1 MTAKKMFAVASLLVA
16 ICLCGAAWERAA
28 APRVPSARPESPA
41 VGEISGRI
49 TFEGEPPPL
58 QEVDMSKDPVCAAAN
73 KPPVYLE
80 DGKVNR
86 DGTVPNA
93 FVYIQAGAEKFS
105 LTPPKK
111 PAELNQVR
119 CVYKPHVVGVMVGQE
134 LDIVSSDPTTHNVR
148 VTPHLNPEWN
158 HSQPPGGAPL
168 KKKFAHP
175 EIMIFADCN
184 QHPWMEAYIGVT
196 SNPFFAVSGDDGKFV
211 IQGVPP
217 GQFTLGAW
225 TATFG
230 TQERKVTVEP
240 GQTVKADFVFK
251 KP

>member
-58 QEVDMSKDPVCAAAN
+58 QN
-73 KPPVYLE
+73 KV
-80 DGKVNR
+80 
-86 DGTVPNA
+86 
-93 FVYIQAGAEKFS
+93 
-105 LTPPKK
+105 
-111 PAELNQVR
+111 
-119 CVYKPHVVGVMVGQE
+119 
-134 LDIVSSDPTTHNVR
+134 
-148 VTPHLNPEWN
+148 
-158 HSQPPGGAPL
+158 
-168 KKKFAHP
+168 AHP

-240 GQTVKADFVFK
+240 GQTVKADFV
-251 KP
+251 